1 MNEDEPF
8 LARWSRLKRTQAGPE
23 PAPPEPA
30 DATEEEPAAGDLAS
44 RPAPVTSAA
53 DAELDL
59 TSLPRLDDITAQTD
73 IRAFLDPRVPPSLQ
87 NEALRRAWRLDPVI
101 DSFIEVA
108 DYQWDWNTPG
118 GMPGYGP
125 LEPGTDVAMLLAHA
139 TGKLAAAVTEPDRAD
154 RGADRSGE
162 SDAPEPAK
170 SARSDPATETT
181 TSAEIALADQVETRL
196 PPDPDHEEPQPTG
209 LASQKRHGSALPR

>member
-8 LARWSRLKRTQAGPE
+8 LARWSRLKRTQADPETAQSEPAAEAAKTAADDHPPE
-23 PAPPEPA
+23 PAP
-30 DATEEEPAAGDLAS
+30 S
-44 RPAPVTSAA
+44 TSAA
-53 DAELDL
+53 EAELDL
-59 TSLPRLDDITAQTD
+59 SSLPRLEDITAQTD
-73 IRAFLDPRVPPSLQ
+73 IRAFLDPRVPSSLQ

-139 TGKLAAAVTEPDRAD
+139 IGKLVAVVTQPDKPDSVDARPAEVESADSEQSAISDPPAATAT
-154 RGADRSGE
+154 
-162 SDAPEPAK
+162 APE
-170 SARSDPATETT
+170 
-181 TSAEIALADQVETRL
+181 IAFADQVETRA
-196 PPDPDHEEPQPTG
+196 PPDPDQNASQSAG
-209 LASQKRHGSALPR
+209 LAPQRRHGSALPR